1 MQKRLFFAIR
11 KGYEDTH
18 MLKRLCWSE
27 SFSGKH
33 NELIFQFSKSVGVVC
48 WLLRHVVWEMT
59 VEWWRIRI
67 PYSYSNQEHCVWNA
81 RHLLLAKQLNTSV
94 HLHLYSIRTPYY
106 RAMVLFFPIIA
117 AIPTV
122 IGISEGIAEKNRAKG
137 GVSSDPLI
145 EKEQMRKFILECYC
159 DQNSKRAK
167 EVHGGKVVLRD
178 GKVTS
183 PTEYVRLMANS
194 MLPI

>member
-1 MQKRLFFAIR
+1 
-11 KGYEDTH
+11 
-18 MLKRLCWSE
+18 
-27 SFSGKH
+27 
-33 NELIFQFSKSVGVVC
+33 
-48 WLLRHVVWEMT
+48 MT
-59 VEWWRIRI
+59 QLSDDVFVFRNVQPRTFNNL
-67 PYSYSNQEHCVWNA
+67 PVWNA
-81 RHLLLAKQLNTSV
+81 RHLPLAKQLNTSV
-94 HLHLYSIRTPYY
+94 RLQLYSIRTPYY

-122 IGISEGIAEKNRAKG
+122 IGISEGIAEKTRAKG
-137 GVSSDPLI
+137 GVSTDPLI

-159 DQNSKRAK
+159 DQSSKRAK

-178 GKVTS
+178 GKVTC

>member
-1 MQKRLFFAIR
+1 MT
-11 KGYEDTH
+11 Y
-18 MLKRLCWSE
+18 
-27 SFSGKH
+27 
-33 NELIFQFSKSVGVVC
+33 VV
-48 WLLRHVVWEMT
+48 
-59 VEWWRIRI
+59 IRI
-67 PYSYSNQEHCVWNA
+67 PQCSTKNIQIQQAASLEGPSFEATQ
-81 RHLLLAKQLNTSV
+81 Q
-94 HLHLYSIRTPYY
+94 LYSIRTPYY

-137 GVSSDPLI
+137 GVSTDPLI

-178 GKVTS
+178 GKVIS